1 MAKLQPKTILNRR
14 IKELK
19 EIFSAVDSDKMKVIE
34 PSLIQAA
41 KMELY
46 IVDLARQLDDA
57 GFVETYQNGEN
68 QTGKKESTESRAYS
82 TMVKNYNAVIRTL
95 LGCLPESE
103 QKGAEDE
110 MLAFLKSRTRK
121 CWPF

>member
-68 QTGKKESTESRAYS
+68 QTGKRNRPSPGPTARWSRTTTPSSGPCSAACPKVNRKALK
-82 TMVKNYNAVIRTL
+82 TK
-95 LGCLPESE
+95 CLP
-103 QKGAEDE
+103 
-110 MLAFLKSRTRK
+110 F
-121 CWPF
+121 

>member
-1 MAKLQPKTILNRR
+1 MANLQPKTILNRR

-19 EIFSAVDSDKMKVIE
+19 RIFSEVDADKMKVIE

-46 IVDLARQLDDA
+46 ICDLSAQLDEV
-57 GFVETYQNGEN
+57 GFVEEYQNGEN
-68 QTGKKESTESRAYS
+68 QSGKKESTESKAYS

-95 LGCLPESE
+95 LSCLPESE
-103 QKGAEDE
+103 QKAAEDE
-110 MLAFLKSRTRK
+110 MMTFLKNRQ
-121 CWPF
+121 

>member
-19 EIFSAVDSDKMKVIE
+19 DIFSAVDSDKMKVIE

-46 IVDLARQLDDA
+46 IVDLARQLDET

-82 TMVKNYNAVIRTL
+82 TMVKNYNAVIHTL
-95 LGCLPESE
+95 LSCLPENE

-110 MLAFLKSRTRK
+110 MMAFLKSRTRK
-121 CWPF
+121 

>member
-19 EIFSAVDSDKMKVIE
+19 EIFSAIDSDKMKVIE

-41 KMELY
+41 QMEMY
-46 IVDLARQLDDA
+46 IVDLAHQLDEA
-57 GFVETYQNGEN
+57 GFVEIYQNGEN

-95 LGCLPESE
+95 LSCLPESE

-121 CWPF
+121 